1 MYHFVYLSFEDS
13 KGGRNYIGKRSCLN
27 PYDNYLGSFSDTSFN
42 PTNKII
48 LSYYKTAEEA
58 IKGEIQW
65 QRVFRVKDDSNFAN
79 QVYQTDVKFDCT
91 GRKHSE
97 KTKLKMSISQRECQ
111 NRHDVKIKKSENIR
125 KALKNEEI
133 KLNHSSQMKRIGKQK
148 ESQLKK
154 SISLKKLNGAVHSRN
169 EWKVRQSISQV
180 KSQNDPVTKELK
192 SRRIKEAMQSEQ
204 VKDKLRS
211 RKNPQKGKIW
221 VNDGCNSL
229 MVFPNEVPEG
239 YKRGRSKK

>member
-13 KGGRNYIGKRSCLN
+13 KDERNYIGKRSCLN
-27 PYDNYLGSFSDTSFN
+27 PYDNYLGSFSDKSFN

-65 QRVFRVKDDSNFAN
+65 QKVFKVKDDPNFAN

-91 GRKHSE
+91 GRKHNE
-97 KTKLKMSISQRECQ
+97 KTKLKMSISQKECQ
-111 NRHDVKIKKSENIR
+111 NRPDVKIKKSKNIR
-125 KALKNEEI
+125 EALKNEEI

-148 ESQLKK
+148 ESQHKK
-154 SISLKKLNGAVHSRN
+154 SISLKKLNGSVHSRT
-169 EWKVRQSISQV
+169 EWKIKQSISQI
-180 KSQNDPVTKELK
+180 KSQNNPATKELK
-192 SRRIKEAMQSEQ
+192 SRRIKEAMQNEN
-204 VKDKLRS
+204 VKNKLKS

-221 VNDGCNSL
+221 VNNGCNSL
-229 MVFPNEVPEG
+229 MVFPNEIPEG